1 MAAAATTVAGAPDM
15 ALAERLFAALDQQ
28 TRQGRGIVRDTYGQG
43 EETAHRLVREIGRS
57 LDLEVDADAAGNT
70 YVTLPGVDRAAPC
83 VMIGSHLDSV
93 LQGGNY
99 DGAAGVVAGLAV
111 LAGMRRSGMIP
122 SVDVKVMGIRAE
134 EGQWFD
140 TSYVGTF
147 AAFGQ
152 LEPATLDV
160 RRIDTGRTMA
170 EHMADLGIDPDAV
183 RRGTAYLRPDRVRQF
198 LELHIE
204 QGPVLEGAGIPVG
217 LVTGIRGCMRFRNAQ
232 CLGEYGHSGAL
243 PRKHR
248 HDAVAATV
256 ELIHALQQD
265 WLRVEEEGQ
274 DLVFTTGELYTD
286 ASMHGPS
293 KVSGETRFV
302 LDFRSIADSTMEAM
316 RRRALELAEQVGRR
330 FAVRFE
336 LNAPL
341 YSAPAGL
348 DPAMRAAMGAIAS
361 AQSIRTMELAS
372 GAGHDASV
380 FANLGI
386 PSAML
391 FVRNANGSHNPDE
404 AMDMADFAAATRIL
418 AAYVQRATA
427 QASG

>member
-1 MAAAATTVAGAPDM
+1 MRDFAAPDM
-15 ALAERLFAALDQQ
+15 MLAERLFGALDTQ
-28 TRQGRGIVRDTYGQG
+28 TRQGRGIVRDTYGRG
-43 EETAHRLVREIGRS
+43 EEAAHTLIRETGRS
-57 LDLEVDADAAGNT
+57 LGLDVDADAAGNT
-70 YVTLPGVDRAAPC
+70 YVTLPGADSAAPC

-99 DGAAGVVAGLAV
+99 DGAAGVVAGIAV
-111 LAGMRRSGMIP
+111 LAGMRQAGVVP
-122 SVDVKVMGIRAE
+122 STDVKVMGIRAE

-152 LEPATLDV
+152 LEPAVLDV
-160 RRIDTGRTMA
+160 RRIDTKRTMA
-170 EHMADLGIDPDAV
+170 EHMIELGIDPGPV
-183 RRGTAYLRPDRVRQF
+183 RRGAAYLQPDRIRQF

-204 QGPVLEGAGIPVG
+204 QGPVLIGAGIPVG

-232 CLGEYGHSGAL
+232 CVGEYGHSGAL
-243 PRKHR
+243 PRLHR

-256 ELIHALQQD
+256 DLIHALQQD
-265 WLRVEEEGQ
+265 WLRVEKEGQ
-274 DLVFTTGELYTD
+274 DLVFTTGEFYTD
-286 ASMHGPS
+286 AAMHGPS

-316 RRRALELAEQVGRR
+316 RLRALELAERVGRK
-330 FAVRFE
+330 FAVRFDLHE
-336 LNAPL
+336 PL
-341 YSAPAGL
+341 YSAPALL
-348 DPAMRAAMGAIAS
+348 DPTMRASLGDIAS
-361 AQSIRTMELAS
+361 EEGIAAMELAS

-386 PSAML
+386 PTAML

-418 AAYVQRATA
+418 AAHVQRVTA
-427 QASG
+427 